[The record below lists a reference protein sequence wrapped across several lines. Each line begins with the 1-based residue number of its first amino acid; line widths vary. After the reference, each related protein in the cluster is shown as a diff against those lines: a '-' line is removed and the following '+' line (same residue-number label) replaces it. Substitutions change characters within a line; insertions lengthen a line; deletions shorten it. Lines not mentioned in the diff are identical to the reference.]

1 MELKKCPF
9 CGGEADLFYARGKNG
24 FFVFVQ
30 CTMCNS
36 QSKTFGVG
44 KILFDDWV
52 ESQASKSAVN
62 VWNTR
67 VGDVYGR

>member
-9 CGGEADLFYARGKNG
+9 CGGEADLFSARGKNG
-24 FFVFVQ
+24 FFVFVR

-36 QSKTFGVG
+36 QSKTFNVG
-44 KILFDDWV
+44 KILFDDWK
-52 ESQASKSAVN
+52 ENQASKNAIS

-67 VGDVYGR
+67 VGGVYGR

>member
-9 CGGEADLFYARGKNG
+9 CGGESDLFSVKGRNG
-24 FFVFVQ
+24 YFVFVQ

-36 QSKTFGVG
+36 QSKTFSLGS
-44 KILFDDWV
+44 FRSQNW
-52 ESQASKSAVN
+52 ENSQASKNALS

-67 VGDVYGR
+67 VGETNG